1 VAAVLGVSGLYH
13 DAAAALVVGGEI
25 AAAVQEERFSRIKND
40 PSLPLRAMQ
49 SCLGQA
55 GLTPGDLDAVVFY
68 EEPFARLERVMVS
81 LLRTFPRSF
90 RQFPRAMASMLTSG
104 IWVVDRLAE
113 HLGLPRSR
121 VHCVEHHRSHAASAF
136 YASPFPRAA
145 VLTVDGVGEEAST
158 AIWHG
163 EGEDLRCLESI
174 GFPHSLGLLY
184 AALTAWLG
192 FEVNE
197 GEYKVMGLAAHG
209 RPRLRDEFARLLHLH
224 DDGSFSLGLE
234 YLGFES
240 DTELGYGPRLV
251 RLLGPPRPP
260 DRPWR
265 LRGDAEDQR
274 YADVAATLQA
284 VTEEA
289 LLGLARRA
297 LARTG
302 ERDLCLAGGVA
313 LNAVANARLLA
324 ESGCARL
331 FVQPAAGDAGGAL
344 GAALLGALAQG
355 DRRPPPLASAALG
368 PAADAAEAQGLAAEL
383 GLAAA
388 RVSDPAAR
396 CAELLAEGRIVAV
409 AEGRAELGP
418 RALGQRSILALP
430 RDPAVR
436 DRINRAVKR
445 REPFRPF
452 APAVLAE
459 QAGAWFDGA
468 PNEMTPFM
476 TTVCPVREAAR
487 ASLGAVT
494 HVDGTAR
501 VQTVTPASA
510 PGLRATLTALEGMGV
525 PPVVLNTSLNGP
537 GEPMALTAAD
547 AVAFFLA
554 HPVDALLVGDVLL
567 ERRR

>member
-251 RLLGPPRPP
+251 HLLGQLTARPE
-260 DRPWR
+260 
-265 LRGDAEDQR
+265 GAEDWERHVRAELPWVESEAHQ
-274 YADVAATLQA
+274 ADS
-284 VTEEA
+284 
-289 LLGLARRA
+289 
-297 LARTG
+297 
-302 ERDLCLAGGVA
+302 
-313 LNAVANARLLA
+313 LNT
-324 ESGCARL
+324 
-331 FVQPAAGDAGGAL
+331 
-344 GAALLGALAQG
+344 LGALALQQG
-355 DRRPPPLASAALG
+355 RYDEAFALC
-368 PAADAAEAQGLAAEL
+368 D
-383 GLAAA
+383 
-388 RVSDPAAR
+388 
-396 CAELLAEGRIVAV
+396 
-409 AEGRAELGP
+409 
-418 RALGQRSILALP
+418 RALALW
-430 RDPAVR
+430 
-436 DRINRAVKR
+436 
-445 REPFRPF
+445 
-452 APAVLAE
+452 
-459 QAGAWFDGA
+459 Q
-468 PNEMTPFM
+468 
-476 TTVCPVREAAR
+476 
-487 ASLGAVT
+487 
-494 HVDGTAR
+494 
-501 VQTVTPASA
+501 Q
-510 PGLRATLTALEGMGV
+510 
-525 PPVVLNTSLNGP
+525 
-537 GEPMALTAAD
+537 ALTDEDCVTA
-547 AVAFFLA
+547 
-554 HPVDALLVGDVLL
+554 
-567 ERRR
+567 